1 MAGEFLK
8 VGIVA
13 DDNTSK
19 GIKSAKKNISVF
31 EKGLTKLSGA
41 MAAAFSTQAVVAFGK
56 ASMNA
61 FIEDEKAA
69 GRLAKVVDN
78 LGLGFANTEIADFI
92 DKLTLATG
100 VSDGELRPAMQALIS
115 TTGSVTDSQ
124 KLLKQAIDI
133 SAGSGV
139 DLTTVAQDL
148 ANAYVG
154 NTKGL
159 KKYNIGLTQAEIK
172 AASFE
177 EIMAKLNG
185 QFGGSQAAYLDTYAG
200 KLDVIK
206 NAAGEAREIIGEAL
220 VDALATVLDSTGGVD
235 GMADSF
241 ANLAEQV
248 AGVVYVF
255 TDLYTTWKSMK
266 DGIPDWLKKISDY
279 IAKVANPLLK
289 AFDAL
294 KQLGILGAEKKAADD
309 KKAAAAGL
317 APASQNQHL
326 TSLGGQID
334 TDKKRKEAEA
344 AAKKRALELAKIQ
357 KDNTKQLKKATLEKK
372 QQGLFDLQQIQLVAA
387 LKGQLTDQER
397 DRIKLQ
403 LALLQGNESEA
414 ARLTAKI
421 ANSIDETGKLAQ
433 YLRTLPDAKNPFVG
447 WKGFLNEIELQA
459 KRVAEFSATGTA
471 GGVPK
476 LPDTTGAGAA
486 GKTDVTVNITA
497 LGQIT
502 TQQDITEAIR
512 NGLLDAG
519 MSGLAVANVRR
530 LGSFGG

>member
-1 MAGEFLK
+1 MANLRIDIASEFTGK
-8 VGIVA
+8 PA
-13 DDNTSK
+13 FSK
-19 GIKSAKKNISVF
+19 AGKATDMLGKQAAKL
-31 EKGLTKLSGA
+31 GGA
-41 MAAAFSTQAVVAFGK
+41 LAAAFSVQKIEQFAK
-56 ASMNA
+56 ASINA
-61 FIEDEKAA
+61 FLEDEKAA

-78 LGLGFANTEIADFI
+78 LGLGFANTEIADFV

-100 VSDGELRPAMQALIS
+100 VSDGKLRPALQALIT
-115 TTGSVTDSQ
+115 TTGSVADSQ

-177 EIMAKLNG
+177 DIMAKLNG
-185 QFGGSQAAYLDTYAG
+185 QFGGSQAAYLETYAG

-206 NAAGEAREIIGEAL
+206 NAAGEAQEIIGEAL

-235 GMADSF
+235 GMAESF

-255 TDLYTTWKSMK
+255 TDLYTTWKAMK
-266 DGIPDWLKKISDY
+266 DGIPNWLKKIADY
-279 IAKVANPLLK
+279 VGKIANPLLQ

-294 KQLGILGAEKKAADD
+294 KQLGILGADKKAADE

-334 TDKKRKEAEA
+334 TDKARKAAEA
-344 AAKKRALELAKIQ
+344 AAKKRALELARLQ
-357 KDNTKQLKKATLEKK
+357 KGTTAELKKQSLAKK

-387 LKGQLTDQER
+387 LKGQLSDDER
-397 DRIKLQ
+397 DKIKLQ

-414 ARLTAKI
+414 ARLTQKI
-421 ANSIDETGKLAQ
+421 ANSIDATGKLAQ
-433 YLRTLPDAKNPFVG
+433 YLRTLPDAKNPFAG
-447 WKGFLNEIELQA
+447 WKGYLDEVELQA
-459 KRVAEFSATGTA
+459 KRIAAFSVTTPSG
-471 GGVPK
+471 
-476 LPDTTGAGAA
+476 TTGSSLVPLPPSFKPSIPMPPRVEGGPTVIKVEID
-486 GKTDVTVNITA
+486 GKEVATA
-497 LGQIT
+497 VQN
-502 TQQDITEAIR
+502 Q
-512 NGLLDAG
+512 NN
-519 MSGLAVANVRR
+519 SGNKTGFSR
-530 LGSFGG
+530 LGDFLTL

>member
-1 MAGEFLK
+1 MASEFIK
-8 VGIVA
+8 VGVIA
-13 DDNTSK
+13 DDKTSK
-19 GIKSAKKNISVF
+19 GLKSAKKNISVF

-100 VSDGELRPAMQALIS
+100 VSDGELRPALQALIT

-206 NAAGEAREIIGEAL
+206 NAAGEAQEIIGEAL

-235 GMADSF
+235 SMADSF

-279 IAKVANPLLK
+279 ITKIANPLLQ

-309 KKAAAAGL
+309 KKAAAAAL
-317 APASQNQHL
+317 APASANQHL

-334 TDKKRKEAEA
+334 DKKRAAAEA
-344 AAKKRALELAKIQ
+344 AAKKRAAELAKLQ
-357 KDNTKQLKKATLEKK
+357 KANTKELKKATLEKK

-387 LKGQLTDQER
+387 LKGQLSDQDR

-421 ANSIDETGKLAQ
+421 ANSIDATGKLAQ
-433 YLRTLPDAKNPFVG
+433 YLRTLPDAKNPFAG
-447 WKGFLNEIELQA
+447 WKGYLDDIELQA
-459 KRVAEFSATGTA
+459 KRIAAFSVTA
-471 GGVPK
+471 GATPNKPLVP
-476 LPDTTGAGAA
+476 LPPEFKPATPMPPRDPNGATVIKVEIDGKEVASAVQNQNNSGNKTGF
-486 GKTDVTVNITA
+486 
-497 LGQIT
+497 
-502 TQQDITEAIR
+502 
-512 NGLLDAG
+512 
-519 MSGLAVANVRR
+519 SR
-530 LGSFGG
+530 LGDFLTL